1 MPPTL
6 TPQQYVRRF
15 EAEEAVLKRA
25 YCTLFGFWRDCPL
38 RRCRRARCCVGDQGA
53 CLQRRV
59 SEVPLH
65 AQWRARQQLIAAT
78 PANAGPPERMARECM
93 PTAFFEL
100 AANRERRVRSGLG
113 Q

>member
-1 MPPTL
+1 
-6 TPQQYVRRF
+6 
-15 EAEEAVLKRA
+15 
-25 YCTLFGFWRDCPL
+25 
-38 RRCRRARCCVGDQGA
+38 
-53 CLQRRV
+53 V